1 MKKSK
6 QTLCLSVFLFV
17 LLSILCS
24 ISAEEEKVSLE
35 PSEATT
41 VNPLSEH
48 VESKLATE
56 SKNESKP
63 ELSDHDRH
71 HDQDDHHLHPH
82 RHHHPH
88 HHQDV
93 KSSQAAVDKADLI
106 TVKKGVHLAKEGS
119 PPPPWDPLSTLD
131 KPPPTRPPYRHVI

>member
-6 QTLCLSVFLFV
+6 QTLCSIVFLFV
-17 LLSILCS
+17 LLSLLCS

-41 VNPLSEH
+41 VNPLSEN
-48 VESKLATE
+48 VESKFSAE

-63 ELSDHDRH
+63 ELSNHDQP
-71 HDQDDHHLHPH
+71 HDQDDHHLH
-82 RHHHPH
+82 RH

-93 KSSQAAVDKADLI
+93 KPSQAAVDKADLI
-106 TVKKGVHLAKEGS
+106 TVKKGVHTAEEGS
-119 PPPPWDPLSTLD
+119 PPPPWDPLSTLG